1 MGTTATDPSPPN
13 PAGARSGLPG
23 FQGQKLDVVTIAP
36 SWGGSFG
43 ILSALLQFYV
53 ELGSADSSN
62 LAVVP
67 GSNRDF
73 DVFAWAAIAYLEAD
87 LGVVKPFIGVVYGTG
102 DNDPS
107 DTDLSGFHHLPNA
120 QNSSSITGTPRFSHL
135 DRAVAFGS
143 RDIHTPALAAGT
155 NGVFGGGGQ
164 FGHSVGN
171 PFNDRLGNRAH
182 PGLNTTLSNPGVIE
196 PFVGVQ
202 VFPVQSHEVDLVYL
216 YRAMATSATIDTA
229 LGVPI
234 SNSLYHEVNVQ
245 WQWTLSRHFDFRLA
259 GSVVLPA
266 DGAKDIA
273 RTSTTF
279 PCTAAAPCSGDD
291 PLWYGEARFR
301 ARF

>member
-1 MGTTATDPSPPN
+1 
-13 PAGARSGLPG
+13 
-23 FQGQKLDVVTIAP
+23 
-36 SWGGSFG
+36 
-43 ILSALLQFYV
+43 
-53 ELGSADSSN
+53 
-62 LAVVP
+62 VP

-73 DVFAWAAIAYLEAD
+73 DVFAWGAIAYLEAD
-87 LGVVKPFIGVVYGTG
+87 LGVVKPFIGAVYGTG
-102 DNDPS
+102 DNDPN
-107 DTDLSGFHHLPNA
+107 DTDLTGFHHLPNA
-120 QNSSSITGTPRFSHL
+120 QNSSAITGTPRFSHL

-143 RDIHTPALAAGT
+143 RDIHTPALAAGA

-171 PFNDRLGNRAH
+171 PYNDRLGNRAH

-216 YRAMATSATIDTA
+216 YRAMATSATIDAA

-234 SNSLYHEVNVQ
+234 SNTLYHEVNAQ
-245 WQWTLSRHFDFRLA
+245 WQWTLSRHFDIRLA
-259 GSVVLPA
+259 GSVLFPA

-279 PCTAAAPCSGDD
+279 PCTTANPCTGDD
-291 PLWYGEARFR
+291 PLLYGEARFR